1 MKIRAEPWIPTIQ
14 DLKVPGEVTLL
25 EEFRYVKDLITDV
38 VELEI
43 FQIILL
49 RVVPKALQS

>member
-1 MKIRAEPWIPTIQ
+1 MKIRAEPWIPTFQ
-14 DLKVPGEVTLL
+14 DLKVPQEVTLP
-25 EEFRYVKDLITDV
+25 EEFRYVKDLITNV

-43 FQIILL
+43 FQINLL